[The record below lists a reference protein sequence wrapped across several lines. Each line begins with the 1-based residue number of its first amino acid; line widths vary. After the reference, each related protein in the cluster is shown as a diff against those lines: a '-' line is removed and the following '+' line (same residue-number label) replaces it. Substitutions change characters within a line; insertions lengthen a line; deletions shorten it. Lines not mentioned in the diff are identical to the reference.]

1 MRKIRTGDTVVVI
14 TGKDKGKTGV
24 ILKVMAEQQRV
35 VVADI
40 NMRTRHMPKTPSRA
54 GQIMKY
60 EASIHW
66 SNVMLLDP
74 KTKKRTRVGF
84 KFDEKGHATRIAKRS
99 GEAIVAVKAAA
110 TKLKK
115 KPDAEVES
123 VKAPAAAKKGPFW
136 KKIGFGAAEMAD
148 RAEVEAPTHMQ
159 EDHSVPDQIERQTSR
174 SAGRGS

>member
-40 NMRTRHMPKTPSRA
+40 NMRTRHMPKTQSRA

-84 KFDEKGHATRIAKRS
+84 KFDEKGNATRIAKRS
-99 GEAIVAVKAAA
+99 GEAIVAVKAASQP
-110 TKLKK
+110 KK
-115 KPDAEVES
+115 KPVAEAES

-136 KKIGFGAAEMAD
+136 KKIGFGNAEMAD
-148 RAEVEAPTHMQ
+148 RAEVDGPTHMQ
-159 EDHSVPDQIERQTSR
+159 VDHTVPDQIERQTGR
-174 SAGRGS
+174 SASRGT